1 MQRFTLFLLLFLLC
15 LAGLSQAQEKYT
27 ISGYVKDAANGEG
40 LIGATIYVPELA
52 TGASTNVYGF
62 YSLTLPKGTHTLTF
76 SYMGYVSRQL
86 ALELTANVTIDIQLS
101 EERVEMQ
108 EVVVTATKAD
118 ENVQSMEM
126 SVNRLDVKTIKTM
139 PALLG
144 EVDVIRSIQMLPG
157 VTTVG
162 EGAAG
167 FNVRGGSID
176 QNLILLDEA
185 PVYNSSHLF
194 GFFSVFNPDAVKDVK
209 LLKGGIPAQYGGRL
223 SSLLDVRMKDG
234 NSKNM
239 SYSGGIG
246 TVSSRFAVEG
256 PLVKDKS
263 SFIIAG
269 RRTYGD
275 IFLKLSPEFKDNQ
288 LYFYDLSTKVNYTI
302 NDKNRIYL
310 SGYFGRD
317 VFKLGEDA
325 SMNWGNATGTFR
337 WNHLF
342 NSRLFSNLTL
352 VYSNYDYLLG
362 VPTGAQAFEWKSN
375 IINYSAKADFSYYLN
390 TSSTFTFGGSSMLYR
405 FKPGKAAPLGS
416 NSVFNPIELDQQHG
430 LEHALYVDHEQHIG
444 SRLVLQYG
452 FRLSAFDYLGSGTV
466 YEYEGE
472 NGKRKTPVNPRV
484 FGSRESIKLYANLEP
499 RFAAR
504 YTLTES
510 SSLKMSYNRMAQ
522 YIHLISNTTASS
534 PLDVWSPSTAN
545 IKPELADQVAVGLFK
560 NLKDNMYETSVEAY
574 YKTMTNQIDYV
585 DGADLLLNEDL
596 EADLLYGKGRAY
608 GVEFFAKKNT
618 GRLNGWLSY
627 TLSRTERQIDGINY
641 NKYYA
646 AKYDK
651 THNLNAVAVYELTK
665 RLNLSGNFVYGT
677 GVATTFPNG
686 RFEQDGLIV
695 PINTD
700 NARNNFRVPAYHR
713 LDLSATLEGKKKPGR
728 KYESS
733 WTFSLYNLYSRR
745 NAFSVYFRQNEDNP
759 QKTEA
764 VRLSVFGSVIPSV
777 TYNFKF

>member
-1 MQRFTLFLLLFLLC
+1 
-15 LAGLSQAQEKYT
+15 
-27 ISGYVKDAANGEG
+27 
-40 LIGATIYVPELA
+40 
-52 TGASTNVYGF
+52 
-62 YSLTLPKGTHTLTF
+62 
-76 SYMGYVSRQL
+76 
-86 ALELTANVTIDIQLS
+86 
-101 EERVEMQ
+101 
-108 EVVVTATKAD
+108 
-118 ENVQSMEM
+118 
-126 SVNRLDVKTIKTM
+126 VNRLDVKTIKTM

-239 SYSGGIG
+239 AFSGGIG

-275 IFLKLSPEFKDNQ
+275 LFLKLSPEFKDNQ

-342 NSRLFSNLTL
+342 NARLFSNLTL
-352 VYSNYDYLLG
+352 VYSDYDYSLG
-362 VPTGAQAFEWKSN
+362 VPTGAQAFKWKSN

-390 TSSTFTFGGSSMLYR
+390 TNSTFTFGASSMLYR
-405 FKPGKAAPLGS
+405 FKPGKATPTGN
-416 NSVFNPIELDQQHG
+416 NSVFNPIELDHQHG
-430 LEHALYVDHEQHIG
+430 LEHALYADHEQHIG
-444 SRLVLQYG
+444 SRLILQYG
-452 FRLSAFDYLGSGTV
+452 LRLSALDYLGSGTV
-466 YEYEGE
+466 YDYEGE

-499 RFAAR
+499 RFTAR

-534 PLDVWSPSTAN
+534 PLDVWSPSTTN
-545 IKPELADQVAVGLFK
+545 IKPEIADQLALGLFK

-574 YKTMTNQIDYV
+574 YKTMSNQIDYV
-585 DGADLLLNEDL
+585 DGADLLLNQDM

-608 GVEFFAKKNT
+608 GVEFFARKNS
-618 GRLNGWLSY
+618 GRLNGWISY
-627 TLSRTERQIDGINY
+627 TLSRTERQIDGIN
-641 NKYYA
+641 NNEYYA

-651 THNLNAVAVYELTK
+651 THNINAVGVYQLTK

-686 RFEQDGLIV
+686 RFEQDGIIV

-713 LDLSATLEGKKKPGR
+713 LDLSATLDGKKKPGR